1 MYNSDKSKLALMLLL
16 LIGLVGIGF
25 GTAFAAPDAGPEISI
40 QSDIPALS
48 NSTVYIPVNFS
59 ANGHSISS
67 LAFSIDYDQTWLNFD
82 QSLPYSITFTL
93 PAGTVGSCEVDIT
106 DTDGEIDCIVVDPM
120 VPLLAIPDGTFLT
133 LKLRTLN
140 APDGTTAPVN
150 FSTDPAP
157 SFGRTDGQSEPGTG
171 VDGSVKF
178 GKTSWFGYL
187 PLLFKQTPIPTTVTP
202 TPDTPTPDTPTPDTP
217 TPGTP
222 IPETPT
228 PTPDCDNVIL
238 NGGFEDESDGENDG
252 YGWELPVTAY
262 TASFSDDKAN
272 SGVWSLFTGIFD
284 INSNTYSWSSG
295 YQIVS
300 VPGAATDAVLT
311 FWNYPRSGESTI
323 QRLSANIWARIVGI
337 TPNTP
342 LAFDMQYVAVEDL
355 TAGTEADVL
364 FWQMSNSREWE
375 EVELDLIDYA
385 GHTIRIWFTT
395 YNDGYHG
402 VSSMFVDDVSLEVCE

>member
-1 MYNSDKSKLALMLLL
+1 MA
-16 LIGLVGIGF
+16 
-25 GTAFAAPDAGPEISI
+25 
-40 QSDIPALS
+40 
-48 NSTVYIPVNFS
+48 
-59 ANGHSISS
+59 
-67 LAFSIDYDQTWLNFD
+67 
-82 QSLPYSITFTL
+82 
-93 PAGTVGSCEVDIT
+93 
-106 DTDGEIDCIVVDPM
+106 
-120 VPLLAIPDGTFLT
+120 
-133 LKLRTLN
+133 TLN
-140 APDGTTAPVN
+140 ASDGTTAPVN

-178 GKTSWFGYL
+178 GKTSWLGYL

-202 TPDTPTPDTPTPDTP
+202 PPETPTDTPPPETP

-228 PTPDCDNVIL
+228 PTPECDNVIL

-262 TASFSDDKAN
+262 SASFSDDKAK
-272 SGVWSLFTGIFD
+272 SGAWSLFSGIFD
-284 INSNTYSWSSG
+284 TSGNTYSWSSG

-300 VPGAATDAVLT
+300 VPGASTDAALT
-311 FWNYPRSGESTI
+311 FWNYPRSGESTV
-323 QRLSANIWARIVGI
+323 QRLSANIWARIVGV

-342 LAFDMQYVAVEDL
+342 LAFDMQYIAVEDL

-364 FWQMSNSREWE
+364 FWQISDSREWE

-395 YNDGYHG
+395 FNDGYDG